1 MSPRTRDSVTL
12 SLYCQPQNEG
22 SLELLRLV
30 MFREGLMYSNPV
42 KNRVV
47 FLVSEPELATR
58 ADDNGEEG
66 GDAASL
72 ISSREWSETM
82 QNLIT
87 TLSPSPTST
96 RGGYA
101 IRGWELGINLH
112 ARISPIIIYTRRS
125 FLGKNIILLRASCF
139 EVNIED
145 SWSWSGSVCW
155 ECEVFGL
162 GVGQCVWS
170 ARSTITCEKFEVLCG
185 DLFEI
190 SLIPLKEVLKH
201 SGLKVDE
208 VELIGYATSV
218 PKLQLY
224 VLADAVSPIPSP
236 HFIRSILHDITAST
250 RKHPNLILIAGID
263 LLLAGVSSEK
273 FAQFAM
279 PGLTD
284 ASEKYSSRN
293 LTSPIKANLHF
304 FLSRS
309 GILSLDRADVVIEV
323 FKVSIELNHLRRLGN
338 FLPGRNANPLLS
350 SLTRC
355 KIGCILMA
363 KMLLRPSFKNVDPI
377 FFRLN
382 ELTTRLAAFEDAC
395 GYLGKLQQV
404 LSDADK
410 VKDWLEDKEA
420 EHKKKSSSAL
430 SSKNHRRRFN
440 RKIIVGSLA
449 LSFENIKMLK
459 FTTNKD
465 HEKQDQS

>member
-1 MSPRTRDSVTL
+1 MSLTAEHK
-12 SLYCQPQNEG
+12 NEG
-22 SLELLRLV
+22 SLELLCFL
-30 MFREGLMYSNPV
+30 MFREELC
-42 KNRVV
+42 
-47 FLVSEPELATR
+47 FWCQPESATR

-72 ISSREWSETM
+72 ISSSEWSETM
-82 QNLIT
+82 PNLIT
-87 TLSPSPTST
+87 TLSPSPKST

-145 SWSWSGSVCW
+145 SWSWSGAVCW

-218 PKLQLY
+218 PKLQGTNMY
-224 VLADAVSPIPSP
+224 TVGHAVGSAP
-236 HFIRSILHDITAST
+236 T
-250 RKHPNLILIAGID
+250 D

-273 FAQFAM
+273 FAQLAM

-284 ASEKYSSRN
+284 ASEK
-293 LTSPIKANLHF
+293 
-304 FLSRS
+304 
-309 GILSLDRADVVIEV
+309 
-323 FKVSIELNHLRRLGN
+323 LNHLRRLGN

-363 KMLLRPSFKNVDPI
+363 KMLLRPSFKNADPI
-377 FFRLN
+377 FFRL
-382 ELTTRLAAFEDAC
+382 TTRPAASEDAC

-420 EHKKKSSSAL
+420 EHK
-430 SSKNHRRRFN
+430 N
-440 RKIIVGSLA
+440 RSCPPG
-449 LSFENIKMLK
+449 
-459 FTTNKD
+459 NKD
-465 HEKQDQS
+465 YLPVDDGISNASNSNVEKQSSMDPDTKETEEADI